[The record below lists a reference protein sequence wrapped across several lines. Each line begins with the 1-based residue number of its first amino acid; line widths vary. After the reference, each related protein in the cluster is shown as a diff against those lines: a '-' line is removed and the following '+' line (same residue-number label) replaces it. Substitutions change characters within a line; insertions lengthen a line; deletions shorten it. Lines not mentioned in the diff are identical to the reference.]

1 MIKQL
6 IGLSLNIL
14 KSNFGELKKPYKLNF
29 CITYKCNSRCKTCN
43 IWKINAKNELSID
56 EIKLFADKNRY
67 FKWIELT
74 GGEVFLRNDFVD
86 IIKTFKASNPFIV
99 TFPTNC
105 LVNETLM
112 LEKIKQILEYYQI
125 IAGIVSFILIIL
137 LFYLNQIISNSIGLG
152 TGISIAANIYQISNI
167 QITNNS
173 ALSSIIASVPTLKL
187 AIYIIY
193 LMLFFNII
201 IFAISV
207 SWVFSRYHIKFTS
220 LLLSFSSFIN
230 ILLMAIMEFNF
241 AFNNQ
246 IVLFILYYI
255 FSFIMLFIGLLVF
268 IQQERTNKKPVKKN
282 QSLEIN
288 PDTPYSNMFKI
299 SNKIFSKLNGNVKI
313 LDMHFDLKGL
323 ENLSKLL
330 QINANLNISE
340 IDILTKKDRITKEFE
355 KWFFD
360 FEKEL
365 NNKNIIFELRIMTE
379 TDAQTQHERLLI
391 DQDTAYKIPPLNII
405 NKKSEHIVSIDHKSA
420 EQRFDLIWSKSLK
433 LQNFLLKNEKV

>member
-1 MIKQL
+1 IK
-6 IGLSLNIL
+6 N
-14 KSNFGELKKPYKLNF
+14 
-29 CITYKCNSRCKTCN
+29 
-43 IWKINAKNELSID
+43 
-56 EIKLFADKNRY
+56 
-67 FKWIELT
+67 
-74 GGEVFLRNDFVD
+74 
-86 IIKTFKASNPFIV
+86 
-99 TFPTNC
+99 
-105 LVNETLM
+105 
-112 LEKIKQILEYYQI
+112 LEYYQI